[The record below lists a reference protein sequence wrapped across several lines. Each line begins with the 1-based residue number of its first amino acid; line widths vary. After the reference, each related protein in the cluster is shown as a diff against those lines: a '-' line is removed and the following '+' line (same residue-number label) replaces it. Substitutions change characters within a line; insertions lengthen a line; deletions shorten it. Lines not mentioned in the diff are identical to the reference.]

1 MTGEISFD
9 LVAAV
14 DNEFEEGAYRL
25 PDGEWRVF
33 VFSKRPVAAP
43 EVRPT
48 AWDCG
53 ATGVWVAFPAGEA
66 LNRETVKRLL
76 GAALGV
82 EGWVEVRG
90 PDSMALR

>member
-9 LVAAV
+9 LVAEA
-14 DNEFEEGAYRL
+14 DSNFEEGACRL
-25 PDGEWRVF
+25 PCGAWRA
-33 VFSKRPVAAP
+33 VAAP

-48 AWDCG
+48 TWDSG

-66 LNRETVKRLL
+66 LNRAAVKQMLR
-76 GAALGV
+76 AALGV
-82 EGWVEVRG
+82 SEWSEVSG